1 MEIIVPKLSTKLSC
15 MWNKIIN
22 LENSLFPKLQEVLR
36 LGELSRKESR
46 LIKIL
51 DFAQIEKNISAIT
64 ITNTP
69 KDREEMARAFVAK
82 SVYNIQTTRDLV
94 DRLHCDR
101 TLRLICGWRYK
112 NDISSEAKLQHPSQ
126 KTLAKMK
133 IL

>member
-1 MEIIVPKLSTKLSC
+1 